1 MSDKNTFFHQKS
13 TLNVRGRLLDLSS
26 PKVMGI
32 VNITP
37 DSFYDGGETLSI
49 AKALEQTGRML
60 DEGATFID
68 LGAYSSRP
76 NAIHISSE
84 EEIERL
90 IPALK
95 AIVKEYP
102 EAVISIDTFRSTVA
116 RAAIEEGAH
125 IINDISGGE
134 MDQDMFKTAAALK
147 VPYIL
152 MHMKGTP
159 QTMVSESQYTDI
171 FDEVYQYFLTKIH
184 TLKQLGVIDIILD
197 PGFGFAKTADQSFEL
212 LGKMDQFKLL
222 ELPVLAGMSRKSMIS
237 KTLNTDAAS
246 ALNGTT
252 VANTIALLKGA
263 KILRVHDVKEAL
275 EAIMI
280 VEKTKPKV
288 QKAEG

>member
-1 MSDKNTFFHQKS
+1 MSDKNTFFHQKL

-37 DSFYDGGETLSI
+37 DSFYDGGETLTI
-49 AKALEQTGRML
+49 DKALEQTGKML
-60 DEGATFID
+60 EEGATFID
-68 LGAYSSRP
+68 IGAYSSRP
-76 NAIHISSE
+76 NAQHISSE

-90 IPALK
+90 IPALT

-102 EAVISIDTFRSTVA
+102 EAIISIDTFRAAVA
-116 RAAIEEGAH
+116 KAAVESGAH

-134 MDQDMFKTAAALK
+134 MDEDMFRTAADLQ

-159 QTMVSESQYTDI
+159 QTMVSESQYSDI
-171 FDEVYQYFLTKIH
+171 FDEVYQYFVTRIH

-237 KTLNTDAAS
+237 KTLNTTAEL

-263 KILRVHDVKEAL
+263 KILRVHDVKEAM
-275 EAIMI
+275 EAITI
-280 VEKTKPKV
+280 VEKTN
-288 QKAEG
+288 ASL

>member
-1 MSDKNTFFHQKS
+1 MSDKNTFFHQKL

-37 DSFYDGGETLSI
+37 DSFYDGGETLTI
-49 AKALEQTGRML
+49 DKALEQTGKML
-60 DEGATFID
+60 EEGATFID
-68 LGAYSSRP
+68 IGAYSSRP
-76 NAIHISSE
+76 NAQHISSE

-90 IPALK
+90 IPALT

-102 EAVISIDTFRSTVA
+102 EAIISIDTFRAAVA
-116 RAAIEEGAH
+116 KAAVESGAH

-134 MDQDMFKTAAALK
+134 MDEDMFRTAADLQ

-159 QTMVSESQYTDI
+159 QTMVSESQYSDI
-171 FDEVYQYFLTKIH
+171 FDEVYQYFVTRIH

-237 KTLNTDAAS
+237 KTLNTTADL

-263 KILRVHDVKEAL
+263 KILRVHDVKEAM
-275 EAIMI
+275 EAITI
-280 VEKTKPKV
+280 VEKTN
-288 QKAEG
+288 ASL

>member
-26 PKVMGI
+26 PQVMGI

-49 AKALEQTGRML
+49 DKAVEQTGRML

-76 NAIHISSE
+76 NAIHISPE

-95 AIVKEYP
+95 ALIKEYP
-102 EAVISIDTFRSTVA
+102 EAIISIDTFRAAVA
-116 RAAIEEGAH
+116 RAAVDAGAH

-134 MDQDMFKTAAALK
+134 MDDDMFKTAADLK

-171 FDEVYQYFLTKIH
+171 FDEVFQYFVTRIH
-184 TLKQLGVIDIILD
+184 ALKQLGVIDIILD
-197 PGFGFAKTADQSFEL
+197 PGFGFAKTADQSLEL

-237 KTLNTDAAS
+237 KTLNTTTDL

-263 KILRVHDVKEAL
+263 KILRVHDVKAAM
-275 EAIMI
+275 EAITI
-280 VEKTKPKV
+280 VEKTI
-288 QKAEG
+288 ARG